1 MNKFQQTFLILTC
14 IAVIAMGIPFSALGQ
29 DTEVEKKVMIID
41 LEGAISPGTSI
52 SLIRGLKAA
61 ENQAAS
67 LVIIRLDTPGGLV
80 SSMRTMV
87 KAIMN
92 SRIPIVVYVSPKG
105 AGAASA
111 GVMVTISAHV
121 AAMAPSTNIGA
132 AHPVTSG
139 GKDIQETMS
148 EKVVNDMAS
157 YGRGIAQEK
166 GKNAEWVERAIRE
179 SVSVTA
185 EEALKINVIDLVAKD
200 MDELLRQLDGR
211 KVTVTTGEVTIKTAN
226 VSKVYYTLSF
236 RDRVLELISN
246 PSIAYILMMIGMAGL
261 FFEITHPGTIF
272 PGVIGAISLILA
284 FFSFQMLEV
293 NYAGLLLIILAI
305 IFFIAEI
312 KVTSYGVLS
321 IGGIISLTIGSIML
335 FENMGVPLKLI
346 IPTIVIIS
354 CFFLAVAS
362 LALRAYRLKPKGG
375 MEGIIGEI
383 GVVREDIAP
392 EGQVFI
398 HGELWRATSKE
409 KINEG
414 EKVEVEEIQGLIL
427 KVRKAVNQE
436 Y

>member
-1 MNKFQQTFLILTC
+1 MNKFQQVFIICVCT
-14 IAVIAMGIPFSALGQ
+14 IAIAWGIPFSLSGQ
-29 DTEVEKKVMIID
+29 ESEAEKKVMILD

-52 SLIRGLKAA
+52 SLTRGLKAA
-61 ENQAAS
+61 ENQTAS

-87 KAIMN
+87 KSIMN
-92 SRIPIVVYVSPKG
+92 SRIPIVVYVWPKG

-111 GVMVTISAHV
+111 GVLITISAHV
-121 AAMAPSTNIGA
+121 SAMAPSTNIGA
-132 AHPVTSG
+132 AHPVTTG

-185 EEALKINVIDLVAKD
+185 EEALKINVIDIVAKD
-200 MDELLRQLDGR
+200 MDDLLQQLDGR
-211 KVTVTTGEVTIKTAN
+211 KVTVSTGEVTIRTSNIKEI
-226 VSKVYYTLSF
+226 YYNLSF
-236 RDRVLELISN
+236 RDKVLELISN
-246 PSIAYILMMIGMAGL
+246 PSMAYILMMIGMAGL

-284 FFSFQMLEV
+284 FFSMQVLEV

-305 IFFIAEI
+305 VLFIAEI

-354 CFFLAVAS
+354 GFFIAVAS
-362 LALRAYRLKPKGG
+362 LALRAYRMKPRGG
-375 MEGIIGEI
+375 TEGIIGEV
-383 GVVREDIAP
+383 GVVREEIAP
-392 EGQVFI
+392 EGKVFV
-398 HGELWRATSKE
+398 HGEIWRAMAKE
-409 KINEG
+409 KIDEG
-414 EKVEVEEIQGLIL
+414 EKVEVEDIQGLIL
-427 KVRKAVNQE
+427 KVRKATNR
-436 Y
+436 